1 MQTGHD
7 MRTLGRSGVQVLPL
21 GIGTNKWRR
30 ADRSA
35 VKETYRT
42 VTGAGSCMIDT
53 AEIYFSERV
62 VGDCLRTDPRPAIT
76 ATKFFPLPGRTSPRR
91 VISGLD
97 GSLARL
103 GVKTVDLYYIHFPL
117 PLLDI
122 TVFADGLVEAVK
134 SGKARAVGVANFGAD
149 QMRRMADRL
158 ARSGIPLAANQVHY
172 SLLKR
177 KVETNGVLTACRE
190 LDVALVAYFPL
201 ASGRLTRASDQA
213 RTNALMT
220 LLAEI
225 ATAHGA
231 SISQVAL
238 NWLLARD
245 PHVIP
250 IPGATKSQH
259 AQANLGALNWRL
271 TSEEFEAI
279 DRASVRGS

>member
-1 MQTGHD
+1 MQAAHD
-7 MRTLGRSGVQVLPL
+7 SRPLGRSGIQVLPL

-30 ADRSA
+30 ADRTA
-35 VKETYRT
+35 VEETYRT
-42 VTGAGSCMIDT
+42 VVGAGPCMIDT
-53 AEIYFSERV
+53 AEIYGSERV
-62 VGDCLRTDPRPAIT
+62 VGSCLRAEPGAAVI

-103 GVKTVDLYYIHFPL
+103 GVTAVDLYYIHFPL
-117 PLLDI
+117 PLRDVS
-122 TVFADGLVEAVK
+122 VFADGLVEAVK

-158 ARSGIPLAANQVHY
+158 ARSDVPLAANQVHY

-177 KVETNGVLTACRE
+177 NAETNGVLAACRE
-190 LDVALVAYFPL
+190 LDAALVAYFPL
-201 ASGRLTRASDQA
+201 ASGQLTRASDQA
-213 RTNALMT
+213 RTKALMT
-220 LLAEI
+220 RLAEI

-238 NWLLARD
+238 NWLLSRD

-250 IPGATKSQH
+250 IPGATKPQH
-259 AQANLGALNWRL
+259 AESNLGALNWRL
-271 TSEEFEAI
+271 TAAEFDAI
-279 DRASVRGS
+279 DGVTARGS

>member
-1 MQTGHD
+1 